1 MERNE
6 GIVVSG
12 GSLRADQLAVGRHA
26 SVTVGAAP
34 GTDPEVVRRLDALLE
49 LVEKHAAALSDPA
62 AVRSTA
68 EVLRDEVTKPK
79 PNRITVRGLLAGLT
93 EAVGTVTP
101 LLKAVEGITVV
112 LAALL

>member
-1 MERNE
+1 MDRNE

-12 GSLRADQLAVGRHA
+12 GALRAGQLAVGRGA
-26 SVTVGAAP
+26 SVTVGAA
-34 GTDPEVVRRLDALLE
+34 GTDPEVIRRLDALLE
-49 LVEKHAAALSDPA
+49 LVEQHAAALSDPA

-101 LLKAVEGITVV
+101 LLSAVEGLKVV